1 MIARMRSPLALGC
14 QHITREAL
22 RAGLAA
28 GIELVDTAHA
38 YGNEAM
44 VGQVVAEARAGF
56 IVTKG
61 GLGMDWVPDGRAKTL
76 ADHARQSRELLGRIE
91 LYLLH
96 AVDPRTS
103 IETSVRA
110 LAKLRDD
117 GIVGA
122 IGISNVHR
130 AQLDAA
136 LAVTA
141 LDAIEVELGLYDLD
155 ALHLAEL
162 CERRGMRLLA
172 YRPFGGAA
180 GVKKLAKDPLLKEL
194 SGLGTPCELGLAFL
208 RALSPA
214 IVPLPGATRIDTAE
228 SCARRV
234 DLPSDA
240 LAALRLRFLGDPSS
254 APARAGEVVMIAGI
268 PGAGKSTLAEQFAGY
283 RRLNRDECGGTLKQ
297 LAAELELVL
306 ARGDTRVVLDNTY
319 ASRSSRAQI
328 VRIAKR
334 HGLAVRCLVLDT
346 PLHEAQRNAA
356 ARIIARYGRLLQ
368 PEELVREKQV
378 PPSAQFRFQRQLEP
392 PLPDEGFSVER
403 IAFER
408 AAEPDGKRAAIVE
421 LDGVIWKGRPR
432 DRIELLPGARDVL
445 ARYRDAGYALAAT
458 TWQPEPFDPA
468 IDAALHAALGFAF
481 PIARCTHPP
490 GPPVCWCRKPLPGL
504 ALLLAHDHGFA
515 LAPSLHVGRGPADRG
530 FALRAGLTFVE
541 AEPIAVG
548 A

>member
-1 MIARMRSPLALGC
+1 MLGLGC
-14 QHITREAL
+14 QHVTRDAL

-38 YGNEAM
+38 YGNEEM
-44 VGQVVAEARAGF
+44 IGKMIGEAGARF

-61 GLGMDWVPDGRAKTL
+61 GLGLDWVPDGRAKTL
-76 ADHARQSRELLGRIE
+76 ADHARQSREHLGRID

-96 AVDPRTS
+96 AVDPQTPLA
-103 IETSVRA
+103 TSVRA

-117 GIVGA
+117 GVVGG
-122 IGISNVHR
+122 IGLSNVHR
-130 AQLDAA
+130 GQLDAA
-136 LAVTA
+136 LAITA
-141 LDAIEVELGLYDLD
+141 LDAIEVELGMWKLD

-162 CERRGMRLLA
+162 CERRGMRMLA

-180 GVKKLAKDPLLKEL
+180 GVKKLARDPLLKEL
-194 SGLGTPCELGLAFL
+194 GAPAEVSLAFL

-214 IVPLPGATRIDTAE
+214 IVPLPGATRVETAE

-234 DLPSDA
+234 ELPSEA
-240 LAALRLRFLGDPSS
+240 VTALRARFLGETPSTV
-254 APARAGEVVMIAGI
+254 APAPTTGEIVMIAGI
-268 PGAGKSTLAEQFAGY
+268 PGAGKSTLAERFSGY
-283 RRLNRDECGGTLKQ
+283 TRLNRDDRGGTLKQ

-334 HGLAVRCLVLDT
+334 HGLPVRCLVLET

-368 PEELVREKQV
+368 PDELLREKQV

-392 PLPDEGFSVER
+392 PEPDEGFVIER
-403 IAFER
+403 VAFER
-408 AAEPDGKRAAIVE
+408 SPEPAGIRAAIVE

-432 DRIELLPGARDVL
+432 DRIELVPGARAL
-445 ARYRDAGYALAAT
+445 LERYRDAGYALAAT

-468 IDAALHAALGFAF
+468 IDAALHAALGLAF

-530 FALRAGLTFVE
+530 FALRAGLEFVE
-541 AEPIAVG
+541 IG

>member
-1 MIARMRSPLALGC
+1 MIARMLALGC

-38 YGNEAM
+38 YGNEALI
-44 VGQVVAEARAGF
+44 GEAGARF

-76 ADHARQSRELLGRIE
+76 ADHARRSRELLGRID

-96 AVDPRTS
+96 AVDPATPLA
-103 IETSVRA
+103 TSVRA

-117 GIVGA
+117 GIVRA
-122 IGISNVHR
+122 IGVSNVHR

-136 LAVTA
+136 LAITA
-141 LDAIEVELGLYDLD
+141 LDAIEVELGMDKLD

-194 SGLGTPCELGLAFL
+194 GAPCEVSLAFL

-214 IVPLPGATRIDTAE
+214 IVPLPGATRVETAE

-234 DLPSDA
+234 ELSAEA
-240 LAALRLRFLGDPSS
+240 LAALRTRFVGDPSS
-254 APARAGEVVMIAGI
+254 APARAGEVVMISGI
-268 PGAGKSTLAEQFAGY
+268 PGAGKSTLAERFTGY
-283 RRLNRDECGGTLKQ
+283 TRLNRDERGGTLKQ

-319 ASRSSRAQI
+319 ASRSSRAQV

-334 HGLAVRCLVLDT
+334 HGVAVRCIVMAT
-346 PLHEAQRNAA
+346 PLHDAQRNAA
-356 ARIIARYGRLLQ
+356 ARIIARYGRLLE
-368 PEELVREKQV
+368 PAELVREHQI
-378 PPSAQFRFQRQLEP
+378 PPGAQFRFQRQLEP
-392 PLPDEGFSVER
+392 PAPDEGFTVEHV
-403 IAFER
+403 AFER
-408 AAEPDGKRAAIVE
+408 APEPAGPRAAIIE

-432 DRIELLPGARDVL
+432 AQVELLPGARELL
-445 ARYRDAGYALAAT
+445 ARYRDDGYALAGTA
-458 TWQPEPFDPA
+458 WQPEPFDPA
-468 IDAALHAALGFAF
+468 VDAALHAALGFEL
-481 PIARCTHPP
+481 PIARCPHPP

-504 ALLLAHDHGFA
+504 ALLLAHVHGFA
-515 LAPSLHVGRGPADRG
+515 LADSIHVGRGAADRG
-530 FALRAGLTFVE
+530 FALRAGLRFVV
-541 AEPIAVG
+541 A
-548 A
+548 

>member
-1 MIARMRSPLALGC
+1 MRSPLALGC

-38 YGNEAM
+38 YGNEQM
-44 VGQVVAEARAGF
+44 IGEAGAPF

-61 GLGMDWVPDGRAKTL
+61 GLGLDWVPDGRAKTL
-76 ADHARQSRELLGRIE
+76 ADHARRSRELLGRVD

-96 AVDPRTS
+96 AVDPRTP
-103 IETSVRA
+103 IATSVRA
-110 LAKLRDD
+110 LAKLRDE

-122 IGISNVHR
+122 IGVSNVHR

-141 LDAIEVELGLYDLD
+141 LDAIEIELGMSKLD

-162 CERRGMRLLA
+162 CERRRMRLLA

-180 GVKKLAKDPLLKEL
+180 GVKKLAKDPLLNEL
-194 SGLGTPCELGLAFL
+194 AGFGSPCEVSLAFL

-214 IVPLPGATRIDTAE
+214 IVPLPGATRVETAE

-234 DLPSDA
+234 ELSAEA
-240 LAALRLRFLGDPSS
+240 LAALRTRFVGDPGS

-268 PGAGKSTLAEQFAGY
+268 PGAGKSTLAERFAGY
-283 RRLNRDECGGTLKQ
+283 TRLNRDERGGTLKQ
-297 LAAELELVL
+297 LAAELETVL

-319 ASRSSRAQI
+319 ASRSSRAEV

-334 HGLAVRCLVLDT
+334 HGVAVRCIVMAT
-346 PLHEAQRNAA
+346 SLHDAQRNAA
-356 ARIIARYGRLLQ
+356 ARIVARYGRLLE
-368 PEELVREKQV
+368 PTELVREQQV

-392 PLPDEGFSVER
+392 PQPDEGFTVEHV
-403 IAFER
+403 AFER
-408 AAEPDGKRAAIVE
+408 TPERAGARAAIVE
-421 LDGVIWKGRPR
+421 
-432 DRIELLPGARDVL
+432 
-445 ARYRDAGYALAAT
+445 
-458 TWQPEPFDPA
+458 PEPFDPA
-468 IDAALHAALGFAF
+468 IDAALHAELGFAF

-515 LAPSLHVGRGPADRG
+515 LATSIHVGRGAADRG

-541 AEPIAVG
+541 A
-548 A
+548 

>member
-1 MIARMRSPLALGC
+1 MRGLGC
-14 QHITREAL
+14 QHVTRDAL

-38 YGNEAM
+38 YGNEQM
-44 VGQVVAEARAGF
+44 VGEASPPF

-61 GLGMDWVPDGRAKTL
+61 GLGVDWVPDGRAKTL
-76 ADHARQSRELLGRIE
+76 ADHARRSRELLGRID

-103 IETSVRA
+103 LETSVRA
-110 LAKLRDD
+110 LAKLRDEGVVG
-117 GIVGA
+117 GIGL
-122 IGISNVHR
+122 SNVHR
-130 AQLDAA
+130 GQLEAA
-136 LAVTA
+136 LAITA
-141 LDAIEVELGLYDLD
+141 LDAIEIELGMWKLD

-162 CERRGMRLLA
+162 CERRTMKLLA

-180 GVKKLAKDPLLKEL
+180 GVKKLAKDPLLNEL
-194 SGLGTPCELGLAFL
+194 GAPCEVSLAFL

-214 IVPLPGATRIDTAE
+214 IVPLPGATRIETAE
-228 SCARRV
+228 SCARGIE
-234 DLPSDA
+234 LPPEA
-240 LAALRLRFLGDPSS
+240 VTALRVRFLGDASHV
-254 APARAGEVVMIAGI
+254 AEKAGEVVMIAGI
-268 PGAGKSTLAEQFAGY
+268 PGAGKSTLAERFAGY
-283 RRLNRDECGGTLKQ
+283 TRLNRDERGGTLKQ
-297 LAAELELVL
+297 LAAELDLVL

-319 ASRSSRAQI
+319 VSRSSRAQI

-334 HGLAVRCLVLDT
+334 HGVSVRCIVLDT
-346 PLHEAQRNAA
+346 PLHDAQRNAA
-356 ARIIARYGRLLQ
+356 ARIIARYGRLLH
-368 PEELVREKQV
+368 PDELLREKQV

-392 PLPDEGFSVER
+392 PGEDEGFTVER
-403 IAFER
+403 VAFER
-408 AAEPDGKRAAIVE
+408 SAEPAGQRAAIVE

-432 DRIELLPGARDVL
+432 DRIELLPGARDLL
-445 ARYRDAGYALAAT
+445 AHYRDAGYALAAT

-504 ALLLAHDHGFA
+504 ALLLARDHGFA
-515 LAPSLHVGRGPADRG
+515 LSQSIHVGRGPADKG
-530 FALRAGLTFVE
+530 FALRAGLDF
-541 AEPIAVG
+541 IAVG